1 MSFKPMSDTFDL
13 RIESE
18 IIRNHI
24 HQLEL
29 AQLADPCNIAITEN
43 GY

>member
-1 MSFKPMSDTFDL
+1 MSDTFDL

-29 AQLADPCNIAITEN
+29 AKAQLADPCNIAITEN